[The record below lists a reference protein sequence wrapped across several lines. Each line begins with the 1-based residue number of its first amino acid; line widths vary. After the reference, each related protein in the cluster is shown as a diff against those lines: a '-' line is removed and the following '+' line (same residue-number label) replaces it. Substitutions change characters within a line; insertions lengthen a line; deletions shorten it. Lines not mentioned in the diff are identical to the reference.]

1 MRCLT
6 TVYSLVL
13 AIAMLITSCTSLGP
27 RTIPRDQFD
36 YGTAISNAWKEQLLF
51 NVVGLR
57 YVEAPVFVNL
67 SSVINQYSLEGE
79 VSLGGG
85 SNTSFTG
92 DDTLTVGGAAR
103 YADRPTITYIPI
115 TGQKFARSLLTPI
128 PPESL
133 FALIQS
139 GWSPEFVL
147 RLTVKSINGVNNA
160 QAGPGNRRD
169 ADPNFL
175 KVLSVWR
182 RLRAAGVIGLRR
194 EGDGGNSRILVYHR
208 RARVTDETETDLAFL
223 QQALGLDPTES
234 EYELRYGLVA
244 ERPTEI
250 VVLTSSIL
258 EIMNELAWRIEVPGA
273 HIEDGRTLPGYDD
286 ANSFPDPLIRVH
298 SSAEKPEDSFVKI
311 RKRDNWYYIEDTDIA
326 SKRSFAMLQLMLNLT
341 DTGDTASGPVVTIS
355 N

>member
-1 MRCLT
+1 MRCFKP
-6 TVYSLVL
+6 VHALVL
-13 AIAMLITSCTSLGP
+13 AIALLTTSCTSLGP

-79 VSLGGG
+79 VALGAG

-92 DDTLTVGGAAR
+92 DDTLTVGGATR

-169 ADPNFL
+169 ADPNRFHGSHNGGAPPPPPPL
-175 KVLSVWR
+175 
-182 RLRAAGVIGLRR
+182 LRAMAPRYTPMMRVSTAMAPMTNPTL
-194 EGDGGNSRILVYHR
+194 GGFLPEITWAILSR
-208 RARVTDETETDLAFL
+208 RAPGNTVT
-223 QQALGLDPTES
+223 P
-234 EYELRYGLVA
+234 
-244 ERPTEI
+244 
-250 VVLTSSIL
+250 LTSFFSS
-258 EIMNELAWRIEVPGA
+258 EASGA
-273 HIEDGRTLPGYDD
+273 VRLPSTSRMWMPDGQ
-286 ANSFPDPLIRVH
+286 LIR
-298 SSAEKPEDSFVKI
+298 
-311 RKRDNWYYIEDTDIA
+311 T
-326 SKRSFAMLQLMLNLT
+326 T
-341 DTGDTASGPVVTIS
+341 
-355 N
+355 

>member
-1 MRCLT
+1 MRCFKP
-6 TVYSLVL
+6 VHAMVL
-13 AIAMLITSCTSLGP
+13 AIAMLSTSCTSMGP

-36 YGTAISNAWKEQLLF
+36 YGTAISNAWKQQLLF

-57 YVEAPVFVNL
+57 YVESPVFVNL

-85 SNTSFTG
+85 SNTAITG
-92 DDTLTVGGAAR
+92 DNTMTVGGATR

-115 TGQKFARSLLTPI
+115 SGQKFARSLLTPI

-139 GWSPEFVL
+139 GWSPEFML

-175 KVLSVWR
+175 KVLSIWR
-182 RLRAAGVIGLRR
+182 RLREAGILGLRR

-208 RARVTDETETDLAFL
+208 RARVTDETKTDLAAL
-223 QQALGLDPTES
+223 QLALGVDPTES
-234 EYELRYGLVA
+234 E
-244 ERPTEI
+244 
-250 VVLTSSIL
+250 
-258 EIMNELAWRIEVPGA
+258 
-273 HIEDGRTLPGYDD
+273 
-286 ANSFPDPLIRVH
+286 
-298 SSAEKPEDSFVKI
+298 
-311 RKRDNWYYIEDTDIA
+311 
-326 SKRSFAMLQLMLNLT
+326 
-341 DTGDTASGPVVTIS
+341 
-355 N
+355 